1 MRIRTNEKHY
11 MVMMETQM
19 ALHVGVCCSF
29 RPLLVVVEDFLTRYP
44 PSRPIPVPVV
54 TRHRIVFLHH
64 HLSLPLMLTAS
75 LHQSPSNSTSLVI
88 ALEFQ
93 QNLRMAASSRLLL
106 CLSLRFSLRF
116 NSFFSHHAF
125 NSNVFTRP
133 VLRSIAK
140 LNPTLQYDFV

>member
-1 MRIRTNEKHY
+1 MRIRTNDKHY

-44 PSRPIPVPVV
+44 PSRPIRVPVV

-64 HLSLPLMLTAS
+64 HLSLPLMLTGS

-116 NSFFSHHAF
+116 NSFSSHHAF
-125 NSNVFTRP
+125 NSNVF
-133 VLRSIAK
+133 
-140 LNPTLQYDFV
+140 NPSSLEVHCETKSYLTI